1 MKKVMFGLGLI
12 LVAVFLLF
20 KDSIALPMV
29 DIPLWILICSA
40 VFIFGAISS
49 LSEKN
54 YQGAIGSLAIL
65 FIILNSYYEWIG
77 IATGSWIVAFILGA
91 IGLQLLFQ
99 KDKKD

>member
-12 LVAVFLLF
+12 LAAVFLLF

-49 LSEKN
+49 LSEKITKE
-54 YQGAIGSLAIL
+54 Q
-65 FIILNSYYEWIG
+65 
-77 IATGSWIVAFILGA
+77 LGV
-91 IGLQLLFQ
+91 
-99 KDKKD
+99 